1 MGKASSAKKVA
12 RAARAGGRTSS
23 GQPRS
28 FLFPGV
34 LTLVV
39 VLGVSLVVF
48 ARSERLSEDMGGVP
62 QFGDHIHLAFGVNAC
77 GNFLGDL
84 PEFETPVGIHTHG
97 DGVLHVHPFSQLGI
111 GANATFG
118 RYLRDAREDGGL
130 DAAVTES
137 KINWLGEEYVEG
149 DVDRCPDVE
158 NPQIRVAFWSSAA
171 DPDAEPQITT
181 GAFNDLSLSED
192 GGAITVFY
200 GDGDADIPKPPT
212 AGDLAALGAV
222 DGPTGTSVAPDAD
235 PGMNTTSTA
244 PPANGGGDGEGDAE
258 DDADS
263 DGGRGGNGNGGGGGN
278 RGSDEQDDASESP

>member
-12 RAARAGGRTSS
+12 RAARAGGRASS

-77 GNFLGDL
+77 GSFLGDL

-130 DAAVTES
+130 DATVTES
-137 KINWLGEEYVEG
+137 RISWLGEEYVEG
-149 DVDRCPDVE
+149 DTDRCPGVE

-181 GAFNDLSLSED
+181 GAFNDLSLSQD

-200 GDGDADIPKPPT
+200 GDPGADIPKPPT
-212 AGDLAALGAV
+212 AGNLAALGAV

-235 PGMNTTSTA
+235 PGMNTTSTT
-244 PPANGGGDGEGDAE
+244 PEGSGGDDTEDTGDVSDGDGGGN
-258 DDADS
+258 
-263 DGGRGGNGNGGGGGN
+263 RNGGGGN
-278 RGSDEQDDASESP
+278 RGSGEQDDASESP